1 LITET
6 SVKTQ
11 LQQLIMILKGRVGEC
26 KARTTQHTNNLMQGG
41 PSTSL
46 LMTQLACDVLH
57 SLAEQVL
64 SVTN

>member
-1 LITET
+1 
-6 SVKTQ
+6 
-11 LQQLIMILKGRVGEC
+11 MILKGRVAEC